1 MTHSEVWL
9 AIVDGEHARFVRHDG
24 HGFRTMRT
32 EASDTAGQ
40 RIGELVSDRLGRSFE
55 SAGILRHAITP
66 KSDPHTREKEHF
78 AARVAAELNIAA
90 AQGRFASLI
99 LAGPSRTLQAIKEAL
114 DPGVRRKIA
123 GQLAKNLMKVPDQN
137 LGGHFPA
144 WPLVRQE
151 RCG

>member
-24 HGFRTMRT
+24 DGFHTVRA

-40 RIGELVSDRLGRSFE
+40 RTAELVSDRLGRSFE

-78 AARVAAELNIAA
+78 AAHIAAGINIAA
-90 AQGRFASLI
+90 AQGQFASLI
-99 LAGPSRTLQAIKEAL
+99 LAGPSRTLQAVEEAL

-123 GQLAKNLMKVPDQN
+123 GRLAKNLMKVPDPD

-144 WPLVRQE
+144 WPLLP
-151 RCG
+151 